1 MNEKQRELYHF
12 FEDKAKRL
20 QDEID
25 LEIAKIGGEK
35 MLPYR
40 VDLLYWVEKSR
51 GQIENCHMIC
61 RILEGKAED
70 IDTETVIRKLQET
83 MGSDQASAVELRKKQ
98 EEIEKTLKQLIDE
111 AEYYR
116 MTLEILGRQK

>member
-40 VDLLYWVEKSR
+40 GDLLYWVEKSR

>member
-51 GQIENCHMIC
+51 GRIENCHMIC